1 MPPLKLFP
9 DSSDGK
15 SVMALA
21 AFEPGF
27 PSPFDHFR
35 RVKSEFLASLNHEM
49 RTPLSGVLGMVDLL
63 LETTL
68 DEQQRDYATA
78 ARSCAAEMLESLNAA
93 LEFSA
98 IPAGSFALD
107 EEEFNLAE
115 TLNGAARQHERK
127 AREKG
132 LGFAVALD
140 AALPRVALGDA
151 VRLSEIVLHLVGNA
165 VKFTS
170 HGEVEL
176 RANAGPSLPGTFR
189 LNVVVSDTGIG
200 VAPELRHP
208 LFESLWQG
216 QGGLTFRHPAL
227 CLGLALAEKLVR
239 AMGGEFKL
247 EAEAGKGCVASFWL
261 PLRDSA
267 DAPAATPP
275 PAARRRRVLVVED
288 DLISQ
293 RIISHHLSRL
303 NSEASVASSG
313 EAAVEEAMRG
323 RYDLVLMDLQMPA
336 MDGFETARRIR
347 EVPGYESV
355 PMIAL
360 TARVGG
366 ESRLSCLNHGMQGF
380 LEKPLDAAR
389 LAAAIE
395 QAEA

>member
-1 MPPLKLFP
+1 
-9 DSSDGK
+9 
-15 SVMALA
+15 MAMA
-21 AFEPGF
+21 ALEPGF
-27 PSPFDHFR
+27 PNPLEQLR

-68 DEQQRDYATA
+68 DEQQREYATA
-78 ARSCAAEMLESLNAA
+78 ARSCAAELLGSLNAA
-93 LEFSA
+93 LECSA
-98 IPAGSFALD
+98 ISAGRFALD
-107 EEEFNLAE
+107 EEEFHLPE
-115 TLNGAARQHERK
+115 TLNGAARRHERQ
-127 AREKG
+127 AQDKG

-140 AALPRVALGDA
+140 AALPQVALGDA
-151 VRLSEIVLHLVGNA
+151 VRLSEVVSHLVGHA
-165 VKFTS
+165 IKSTP

-176 RANAGPSLPGTFR
+176 KAHAGPSLPGTFR
-189 LNVVVSDTGIG
+189 LHVEVRDTGMG

-216 QGGLTFRHPAL
+216 QVGLTFLHPAL
-227 CLGLALAEKLVR
+227 CLGVALAEKLVT

-247 EAEAGKGCVASFWL
+247 EAEAGQGSVASFWV
-261 PLRDSA
+261 PLRNSA
-267 DAPAATPP
+267 EAPAATPTR
-275 PAARRRRVLVVED
+275 AAGRRRVLVVED

-303 NSEASVASSG
+303 NSKASVASSG
-313 EAAVEEAMRG
+313 EAAVEEASRG

-347 EVPGYESV
+347 EVPGYEAV
-355 PMIAL
+355 PVIAL

-366 ESRLSCLNHGMQGF
+366 ESRQDCLSHGMQGF

-389 LAAAIE
+389 LAATIE
-395 QAEA
+395 QAMG